1 MASEPQKPISNH
13 HLPLSQSQCRG
24 NCRCNGGGGAPQQQ
38 MVYQQQPPQVVY
50 QAAPPQQV
58 IYQQAPPPHVI
69 YQQQSPPQQQQQPQ
83 YGGQQ
88 VQPAKV
94 YGGKQVAQVYG
105 GAPLQLAAYPPPPPP
120 PTIHAFFGAIAN
132 VTTIAAELGTWS
144 MLAETTTFGVDP
156 CPHLS
161 KGLCIVYDPGN
172 GVLAQ
177 VGCGQGETL
186 KLPAS
191 ATVKLAVW
199 GAFADVS
206 GAAASYARSP
216 AFGLQATAAFLRIAD
231 PAPGC
236 PKKLYVHLFGG
247 AMAMDR
253 VGSTGEGH
261 GLTVDWQ

>member
-1 MASEPQKPISNH
+1 M
-13 HLPLSQSQCRG
+13 
-24 NCRCNGGGGAPQQQ
+24 PQQQ
-38 MVYQQQPPQVVY
+38 VVYQQPPQVIY
-50 QAAPPQQV
+50 QQQAPPPQV

-69 YQQQSPPQQQQQPQ
+69 YQQQPPQQQQQQQQQ

-105 GAPLQLAAYPPPPPP
+105 GAPLATYPPPPPP

-132 VTTIAAELGTWS
+132 VTPIASELGTWS
-144 MLAETTTFGVDP
+144 MLAESTTFGVDP
-156 CPHLS
+156 CPSLS

-172 GVLAQ
+172 GALAQ
-177 VGCGQGETL
+177 AGCAQGETL

-206 GAAASYARSP
+206 GAASSCARSP
-216 AFGLQATAAFLRIAD
+216 AFALQASAAFFRLAD

-236 PKKLYVHLFGG
+236 PKRLYVHLFGG

-253 VGSTGEGH
+253 VGSAGEGQ